1 MNELGGRFA
10 ARQIPG
16 KREYQED
23 DYGLLDGRDLG
34 IDGSEHT
41 MLLVADGMGG
51 HVGGATASGLLSKTF
66 VEVYPQAAGP
76 IVDRLRACLEA
87 ANKAIADAIA
97 ENPELDS
104 MGSTLVAAVVSS
116 EGLNWISVG
125 DSPLWLFHEGKLER
139 LNADHSMAPV
149 LADLV
154 ATGRMTAENAE
165 LDPRRHSLRSAVMGD
180 DIHLVDVSSQPV
192 AVKKG
197 DRLLLASDGLMTL
210 SDQEI
215 ADILKKTQDAPL
227 EDSTEAL
234 IQAVEAAEHP
244 HQDNTTVLLY
254 APAEGAESAAA
265 AIGEEEAVQGKPR
278 LKRKR
283 RGRLLGML
291 LCVAVLWGVL
301 YWLRQGE
308 DAAVEPPT
316 APVEMPAATEVE
328 ATEGS
333 DVQLPMAPDAE
344 EGAPAAQ
351 EEVTGDSIRAGS
363 ASQEEVIGDSTR
375 AGVEKDEL
383 NEPQEERVGGER

>member
-1 MNELGGRFA
+1 MNELDGRFA

-34 IDGSEHT
+34 LDGSEHS

-76 IVDRLRACLEA
+76 IVDRLRDCLEA

-125 DSPLWLFHEGKLER
+125 DSPLWLFREGQLER

-154 ATGRMTAENAE
+154 ATGRMTAEEAAR
-165 LDPRRHSLRSAVMGD
+165 DTRRHSLRSAVMGD
-180 DIHLVDVSSQPV
+180 DIPLIDVSSQPI
-192 AVKKG
+192 AVEQG

-215 ADILKKTQDAPL
+215 EAILKKTQDAPL
-227 EDSTEAL
+227 EDSVAAL
-234 IQAVEAAEHP
+234 IQAVEAVENP
-244 HQDNTTVLLY
+244 QQDNTTVLLY
-254 APAEGAESAAA
+254 APAEGTELAVADV
-265 AIGEEEAVQGKPR
+265 GEREPVQDRPR
-278 LKRKR
+278 LKRKHW
-283 RGRLLGML
+283 GRLLGML

-301 YWLRQGE
+301 YWLRRGE
-308 DAAVEPPT
+308 DVAVESLPTVEPP
-316 APVEMPAATEVE
+316 AATGAEPTEE
-328 ATEGS
+328 ADVQVPMGS
-333 DVQLPMAPDAE
+333 DAEKSAPTSPE
-344 EGAPAAQ
+344 E
-351 EEVTGDSIRAGS
+351 SL
-363 ASQEEVIGDSTR
+363 GDSTR
-375 AGVEKDEL
+375 AGGEKVEL
-383 NEPQEERVGGER
+383 NEP

>member
-1 MNELGGRFA
+1 MNAFDRRFA

-34 IDGSEHT
+34 LDGSEHT

-66 VEVYPQAAGP
+66 VEAYPQVSGP
-76 IVDRLRACLEA
+76 IVDRLRDCLEA
-87 ANKAIADAIA
+87 ANKAMADAIV

-125 DSPLWLFHEGKLER
+125 DSPLWLFREGQLER

-154 ATGRMTAENAE
+154 ATGRMTAEEAAR
-165 LDPRRHSLRSAVMGD
+165 DSRRHSLRSAVMGD
-180 DIHLVDVSSQPV
+180 DIHLIDVSSQPV

-215 ADILKKTQDAPL
+215 KTILKKTQDTPL
-227 EDSTEAL
+227 ADSAEAL
-234 IQAVEAAEHP
+234 IQAVENAESP
-244 HQDNTTVLLY
+244 HQDNATVLLY
-254 APAEGAESAAA
+254 APAEDAELAAA
-265 AIGEEEAVQGKPR
+265 DVGEREPVQDKPR
-278 LKRKR
+278 LKRKPW
-283 RGRLLGML
+283 GRLLGML

-301 YWLRQGE
+301 YWLRPGE
-308 DAAVEPPT
+308 NVAIET
-316 APVEMPAATEVE
+316 PAATDVE
-328 ATEGS
+328 FAEGS
-333 DVQLPMAPDAE
+333 DVQVPTAPDAE
-344 EGAPAAQ
+344 ESVP
-351 EEVTGDSIRAGS
+351 
-363 ASQEEVIGDSTR
+363 ASQEETGDSTR
-375 AGVEKDEL
+375 AGVGEAEL
-383 NEPQEERVGGER
+383 DEPQEESVGGEAGEG

>member
-34 IDGSEHT
+34 LDGSEHT

-51 HVGGATASGLLSKTF
+51 HVGGATASSLLSKTF
-66 VEVYPQAAGP
+66 VETYPQESGP

-87 ANKAIADAIA
+87 GNKAIADAIT

-125 DSPLWLFHEGKLER
+125 DSPLWLFREGKLER

-154 ATGRMTAENAE
+154 ATGRMTAEEAAR
-165 LDPRRHSLRSAVMGD
+165 DPSRHSLRSAVMGD
-180 DIHLVDVSSQPV
+180 EIHLTDVSSQPV
-192 AVKKG
+192 AVEQG

-215 ADILKKTQDAPL
+215 AGILKKTQDAPL
-227 EDSTEAL
+227 EDSVTAL
-234 IQAVEAAEHP
+234 IQAVEAAKQP

-254 APAEGAESAAA
+254 APAAAA
-265 AIGEEEAVQGKPR
+265 VGEREAAQDKPR

-283 RGRLLGML
+283 WGRLLGML
-291 LCVAVLWGVL
+291 LGIVVLLGVL
-301 YWLRQGE
+301 YWFGRGAQT
-308 DAAVEPPT
+308 P
-316 APVEMPAATEVE
+316 
-328 ATEGS
+328 EGS
-333 DVQLPMAPDAE
+333 DVQVASDAA
-344 EGAPAAQ
+344 EGALDSQ
-351 EEVTGDSIRAGS
+351 EEATGDSVR
-363 ASQEEVIGDSTR
+363 V
-375 AGVEKDEL
+375 GVEKVEL
-383 NEPQEERVGGER
+383 NEPQKEKEETKDE

>member
-1 MNELGGRFA
+1 MNELGGHFA

-34 IDGSEHT
+34 LDGSEHT
-41 MLLVADGMGG
+41 MLVVADGMGG
-51 HVGGATASGLLSKTF
+51 HVGGATASGLVSKTL

-76 IVDRLRACLEA
+76 IVDRLRECLAA
-87 ANKAIADAIA
+87 ANKALADAIA
-97 ENPELDS
+97 EKPELES

-125 DSPLWLFHEGKLER
+125 DSPLWLFRAGKLER

-154 ATGRMTAENAE
+154 ATGRMTAEEAAQ
-165 LDPRRHSLRSAVMGD
+165 DPSRHSLRSAVMGD
-180 DIHLVDVSSQPV
+180 DIHLIDVSSQPV
-192 AVKKG
+192 AVEQG

-215 ADILKKTQDAPL
+215 AEILKETQDAPL
-227 EDSTEAL
+227 EDSAEAL

-265 AIGEEEAVQGKPR
+265 AVGDEEEAQDKPR
-278 LKRKR
+278 SKRKR
-283 RGRLLGML
+283 WGRLLGML
-291 LCVAVLWGVL
+291 LCVVVLWGVL

-308 DAAVEPPT
+308 DVAVEPP
-316 APVEMPAATEVE
+316 AATGVE
-328 ATEGS
+328 
-333 DVQLPMAPDAE
+333 PAE
-344 EGAPAAQ
+344 EAAFELTEEGDPASQ
-351 EEVTGDSIRAGS
+351 EEATGDSIRAG
-363 ASQEEVIGDSTR
+363 A
-375 AGVEKDEL
+375 EKAEL
-383 NEPQEERVGGER
+383 NDPQEESVGGEGGEE

>member
-34 IDGSEHT
+34 LDGSEHT
-41 MLLVADGMGG
+41 MLLVSDGMGG

-66 VEVYPQAAGP
+66 VEAYPQASGP
-76 IVDRLRACLEA
+76 IVDRLRDCLEA
-87 ANKAIADAIA
+87 ANKALADAIA

-125 DSPLWLFHEGKLER
+125 DSPLWLFRDGQLER

-154 ATGRMTAENAE
+154 ATGRMTAEEADR
-165 LDPRRHSLRSAVMGD
+165 DPRRHSLRSAVMGD

-215 ADILKKTQDAPL
+215 AEILKKTQGAPL
-227 EDSTEAL
+227 EDSAEAL
-234 IQAVEAAEHP
+234 IQAVEAAESP

-254 APAEGAESAAA
+254 APAEDAELAAA
-265 AIGEEEAVQGKPR
+265 DVGEREPVQDKPR

-283 RGRLLGML
+283 WGRLLGML

-308 DAAVEPPT
+308 DVAIET
-316 APVEMPAATEVE
+316 PAATDVE
-328 ATEGS
+328 PSEGS
-333 DVQLPMAPDAE
+333 EVQVPTA
-344 EGAPAAQ
+344 
-351 EEVTGDSIRAGS
+351 SGS
-363 ASQEEVIGDSTR
+363 TSR
-375 AGVEKDEL
+375 
-383 NEPQEERVGGER
+383 